1 MKLWVRLY
9 TEVLVD
15 PKMGSLTWEQKGVWY
30 TLVAL
35 AGMIDDRDEE
45 ESETGRLDT
54 IVNVAWHLRPI
65 APDEMDGAIAAFTE
79 RDMIELRDDILYLTN
94 YRKRNSSA
102 VSDRPSHV
110 AERVKRHRNKQKK
123 GRNESETPLHRGRN
137 ENVTTPDKNRIDK
150 NRIDKKRKDTRADK
164 TSADVVDP
172 AGSPVSDDN
181 SLSKSECDTI
191 RKALEASFVEVSGL
205 SPPTLTTA
213 AQKRTAGQL
222 WFAPLRAIAEETD
235 WDAATGQQLIQAT
248 VDKMVADGLTISSPK
263 SILNTSRSVMAD
275 ARRGKSVT
283 AGLSKNESS
292 TLGAL
297 TRVAERLEHGES

>member
-1 MKLWVRLY
+1 MKQWIKLS
-9 TEVLVD
+9 TDIIDD
-15 PKMGSLTWEQKGVWY
+15 PKMGSLEWAEWGMWVAF
-30 TLVAL
+30 LAL
-35 AGMIDDRDEE
+35 AGKLDHRDRKEN
-45 ESETGRLDT
+45 ETGQLDT
-54 IVNVAWHLRPI
+54 VDNIAWHLRTAGMALEGVI
-65 APDEMDGAIAAFTE
+65 QKFIGLGMMHEDKDGVLFIS
-79 RDMIELRDDILYLTN
+79 N
-94 YRKRNSSA
+94 YAKRQMKPP
-102 VSDRPSHV
+102 SDRRDRV
-110 AERVKRHRNKQKK
+110 KDRVKRHRATKET
-123 GRNESETPLHRGRN
+123 GSNESVTPL
-137 ENVTTPDKNRIDK
+137 DKNRIDK
-150 NRIDKKRKDTRADK
+150 NRIEEKRKDTRADK
-164 TSADVVDP
+164 ASADVGDP
-172 AGSPVSDDN
+172 DGSPVSEDN
-181 SLSKSECDTI
+181 SLSKSDQDGI
-191 RKALEASFVEVSGL
+191 RKSLEVSFVEISGL
-205 SPPTLTTA
+205 SPPALTTA

>member
-1 MKLWVRLY
+1 VKQWIKLS
-9 TEVLVD
+9 TDIIDD
-15 PKMGSLTWEQKGVWY
+15 PKMGSLEWAEWGMWVAF
-30 TLVAL
+30 LAL
-35 AGMIDDRDEE
+35 AGKLDHRDRKEN
-45 ESETGRLDT
+45 ETGQLDT
-54 IVNVAWHLRPI
+54 VDNIAWHLRTAGMALEGVI
-65 APDEMDGAIAAFTE
+65 QKFIGLGMMHEDKDGVLFIS
-79 RDMIELRDDILYLTN
+79 N
-94 YRKRNSSA
+94 YAKRQMKPP
-102 VSDRPSHV
+102 SDRRV
-110 AERVKRHRNKQKK
+110 RVKDRVKRHRATKET
-123 GRNESETPLHRGRN
+123 GSNESVTPLQADSN
-137 ENVTTPDKNRIDK
+137 ESVTPLDKNRIDK